1 MRFASFRLK
10 SGKWICCCI
19 VKRPRPFYA
28 RLNRLLS
35 GMEGLA
41 QWYIVTEGELHGAD
55 RRRLGIEDVGTDQS
69 AL

>member
-1 MRFASFRLK
+1 MKFASFKLK

-19 VKRPRPFYA
+19 VKRQRPFYDK
-28 RLNRLLS
+28 LNRLLS

-41 QWYIVTEGELHGAD
+41 QWYIVTEEELHGAD